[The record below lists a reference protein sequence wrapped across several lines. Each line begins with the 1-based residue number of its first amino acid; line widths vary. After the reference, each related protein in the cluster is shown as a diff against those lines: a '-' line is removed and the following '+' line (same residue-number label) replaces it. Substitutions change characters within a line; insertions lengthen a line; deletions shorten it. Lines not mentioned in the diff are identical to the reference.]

1 MGYNF
6 TLNYASQG
14 AASFYATLPAQVS
27 NQTQINTDYA
37 PIIKKGTAIRSIDG
51 DSFILTEDV
60 NFADPDNQREVSI
73 IDETTGLVSYYAVR
87 AVGKVMSG
95 RQNLITVD
103 VGDFERFAKVV
114 IDEPERGVQRNYK
127 PQFSY

>member
-1 MGYNF
+1 LGYNF

-51 DSFILTEDV
+51 DSFILTEASRELINSDLTFALILDV
-60 NFADPDNQREVSI
+60 VFLSPGRILLQLLIDRSKLVI
-73 IDETTGLVSYYAVR
+73 I
-87 AVGKVMSG
+87 
-95 RQNLITVD
+95 
-103 VGDFERFAKVV
+103 
-114 IDEPERGVQRNYK
+114 
-127 PQFSY
+127 